1 MRIIKNKQI
10 KEIILRTAANH
21 IVALDAL
28 NKAHEKDAISVKQ
41 YADAVHHI
49 TDNSVEIASI
59 VGGLK
64 GIAMIN
70 EIVKTKMDKLRR
82 ADNGMEIRR
91 RKVYI

>member
-1 MRIIKNKQI
+1 MRIIKKKKI
-10 KEIILRTAANH
+10 KEAILRTAANH

-41 YADAVHHI
+41 YADAVQHI
-49 TDNSVEIASI
+49 TDNSVEIASA

-70 EIVKTKMDKLRR
+70 DIVNSKMNKLRR
-82 ADNGMEIRR
+82 TDNGTKDRRDIR
-91 RKVYI
+91 V